1 MQGAP
6 CNAAPLDLAA
16 GKRSVL
22 VLYHFSPS
30 TSIKD
35 ASVSVIFSVVPSI
48 SSFQHMYQ
56 VIAREI
62 FDSIMQEPSGLKLFS
77 SKAKSCFTQNNS
89 SYLNKNEAEFPG
101 VYGFYFLII

>member
-16 GKRSVL
+16 GKRSIL

-35 ASVSVIFSVVPSI
+35 ASVSVIFSVVPSTLV
-48 SSFQHMYQ
+48 HMYQ

-62 FDSIMQEPSGLKLFS
+62 FDSIMQERSGLKLFS
-77 SKAKSCFTQNNS
+77 FKAKSCFTQNNS
-89 SYLNKNEAEFPG
+89 SYLNKNEAKFPG